1 VLHSSDLFEQ
11 LLFDVI
17 GHSVIRGG
25 GRGWLNRN

>member
-1 VLHSSDLFEQ
+1 MLHSSNLFEQ

-25 GRGWLNRN
+25 RRGLLNRD